1 MTADNI
7 YQEMFTAKDDNFHS
21 VECSSCETAS
31 EPQNYQPDGYSTE
44 DDEAQIY
51 WNLQPQYEDATYED
65 VMYEDVT
72 YEDDTFED
80 AKYED
85 ATYEDATYENAM
97 YEQAENENTT
107 YEHAEEKGATYE
119 QAEEEIA
126 TYDQA
131 EEEGA
136 TYQQAEEDIATY
148 EQAEEEVATYEQVQK
163 ENAIYDQLE
172 FDDEEDEEDEEDEVL
187 HDVRILPSLGSVKH
201 STGECSPCTFYHR
214 KTGCM
219 NGYDCAFCHYR
230 HEEKRRSRACK
241 VKRERLRK
249 NWELILHTL
258 GDNLALLLD
267 NPSLSV
273 DELGLTHVLLPSV
286 RADPALIERLVNRL
300 ANYAKKIYGPK
311 HGSNYD
317 GNNYDG
323 QYNGNSYIG
332 NNYNEYDDYG
342 EYDEYDDYAYSHDM
356 VWNSSPYVPGAHQ
369 YTNMDQHNGETVCFW
384 SL

>member
-80 AKYED
+80 AKDED
-85 ATYEDATYENAM
+85 ATYEDGTYDNAM

-107 YEHAEEKGATYE
+107 DEHAEEKGATYE
-119 QAEEEIA
+119 QAEEEEDA
-126 TYDQA
+126 TYEQA

-136 TYQQAEEDIATY
+136 TY
-148 EQAEEEVATYEQVQK
+148 EQVQE
-163 ENAIYDQLE
+163 ENATYDQSE
-172 FDDEEDEEDEEDEVL
+172 FDDEEDSEDEVL
-187 HDVRILPSLGSVKH
+187 HDVRVLPSFGSVKH

-286 RADPALIERLVNRL
+286 RADPALTGRLVNRL

-323 QYNGNSYIG
+323 HNYNGNSYIG